1 MVLVTS
7 STFHGDDRLPALWRR
22 DHRSTDLRPSVFW
35 LGNRAGHSRQPS
47 HPNGFADEPAP
58 YDRQFRDTILAPHSR
73 THPLGTDDLG
83 RDRLSRL
90 LYGTR
95 VSLVLA
101 PAAALLA
108 SLLSG
113 AAGVFAAWK
122 GGLWRNGMEV
132 SSDLFLSLP
141 WMFLLLTV
149 RAALPLNISPLA
161 SVALTFLLLG
171 ALGWAAPSRVVLTAS
186 SLGRWSSS

>member
-1 MVLVTS
+1 MKLRGQWQTYRGIPLMPTYHPAYVL
-7 STFHGDDRLPALWRR
+7 RNQAL
-22 DHRSTDLRPSVFW
+22 T
-35 LGNRAGHSRQPS
+35 
-47 HPNGFADEPAP
+47 ADWIAPAP
-58 YDRQFRDTILAPHSR
+58 YDRQFRDTILAPPSR

-161 SVALTFLLLG
+161 SVALKNL
-171 ALGWAAPSRVVLTAS
+171 SRSLT
-186 SLGRWSSS
+186 L